1 MDGVR
6 QTERHPGR
14 SFDAAAHLALA
25 FLALIW
31 GYSWIATKVATTDAS
46 PLAVALGRST
56 VGALALLATLA
67 LTGRSLRPTPFVP
80 TLIFGLL
87 QTTGFSLTMAIA
99 VSIGG
104 AGKASVL
111 AYTMPLWLTLIAWPV
126 LGERIR
132 RRGWL
137 ALGLAAVGL
146 GLVATPLRATSLA
159 ASALPVLTGL
169 IWAASAVWV
178 VRMRRAAPHDLL
190 ALTAWQFVWGALA
203 LAPFALV
210 LPLAVRWTVPF
221 VAAMGF
227 LAVFATALGWV
238 VWLFIL
244 SRVPAS
250 VAGLGS
256 LATPVVGV
264 AMAAVQLHEIPAP
277 MELGGMACI
286 VTALALNAVTS
297 DGGERAS

>member
-1 MDGVR
+1 MEGDR
-6 QTERHPGR
+6 QTELHAGR
-14 SFDAAAHLALA
+14 GSGAAHLALA

-31 GYSWIATKVATTDAS
+31 SYSWIATKVATHDAS
-46 PLAVALGRST
+46 PLTVALGRSA
-56 VGALALLATLA
+56 VSGLALLGTLA

-104 AGKASVL
+104 AGKTAVL
-111 AYTMPLWLTLIAWPV
+111 AYTMPLWLSLLAWPV

-132 RRGWL
+132 RRGWF
-137 ALGLAAVGL
+137 ALGLATVGL
-146 GLVATPLRATSLA
+146 GLVATPLRAASLA

-178 VRMRRAAPHDLL
+178 IRMRRAVPHDLL
-190 ALTAWQFVWGALA
+190 SLTAWQFVWGALA

-221 VAAMGF
+221 AAAMGF
-227 LAVFATALGWV
+227 VVIATALGWV

-244 SRVPAS
+244 SRLPAS
-250 VAGLGS
+250 VAGIGS
-256 LATPVVGV
+256 LATPVLGV
-264 AMAAVQLHEIPAP
+264 AMAALQLHEVPTP
-277 MELGGMACI
+277 RELCGMAAI
-286 VTALALNAVTS
+286 VTALGLNALPS
-297 DGGERAS
+297 RRKEGRS